1 MTFISIDKLITG
13 TELRTLKQTHS
24 VYEHIKQRYSYGLL
38 EIITQLWS
46 KWKLMLPAHHTH
58 T

>member
-38 EIITQLWS
+38 EIITQL
-46 KWKLMLPAHHTH
+46 
-58 T
+58 